1 MGQIKKFF
9 LSIPTMGTLSSAVS
23 WWLCADVAKPRH
35 AGPPAAVFLLSLP
48 HNHKTRWLARLSNF
62 CCSLSNCRR
71 CLWWSDRS
79 SVQNSS
85 RTTRIE
91 TQKIA
96 VGSVYIRH
104 IIILIT
110 IKYHVFVPIGKIN
123 HNGIIFIIYIYMF
136 YTFMVL

>member
-1 MGQIKKFF
+1 MGWIKKFF
-9 LSIPTMGTLSSAVS
+9 LSIPTIGTLFADVS

-35 AGPPAAVFLLSLP
+35 AGLPAAVFLFSSP
-48 HNHKTRWLARLSNF
+48 HYHKTRSLARLSNF

-71 CLWWSDRS
+71 CLWWSDRN

-91 TQKIA
+91 TKKIA

-104 IIILIT
+104 IIFIT
-110 IKYHVFVPIGKIN
+110 IKYHVSVPIGKRKS
-123 HNGIIFIIYIYMF
+123 
-136 YTFMVL
+136 